1 MIAAT
6 RDESQT
12 HKKFVRL
19 LKPYLQEFN
28 AQSCPVVPGKLG
40 KDVVTLGELV
50 QIPRSDL
57 THVFNNEAM
66 LAISHAIEDLASE
79 VREGELISTFQ
90 NLENFAPQK
99 RRYLSLA
106 QDLDAVR
113 VWGSG
118 TPPKRC
124 GKIDFVPIFR
134 PELSRY
140 WLVLFASDVA
150 SAVLV
155 CRQVN
160 QASSFEKKLFAG
172 FYSFNPFL
180 VQSIRRQF
188 NLMSCGL
195 DAVVQRMERE
205 LNIPTLSLKD
215 LSSYFEDLEKKRPGR
230 PSVTESGPRPK
241 RTKLRPE

>member
-6 RDESQT
+6 RDETQT
-12 HKKFVRL
+12 HKRFSRL
-19 LKPYLQEFN
+19 LKPYLAESN
-28 AQSCPVVPGKLG
+28 AKSLPVAPGSHG
-40 KDVVTLGELV
+40 RGVVTLGELV

-66 LAISHAIEDLASE
+66 LAISHAIEDLAAE
-79 VREGELISTFQ
+79 VRDGELISTFQ
-90 NLENFAPQK
+90 NLNNFAPQK
-99 RRYLSLA
+99 RRYVGLSK
-106 QDLDAVR
+106 DLDAVR

-134 PELSRY
+134 PELEKY
-140 WLVLFASDVA
+140 WLVLFASDTA
-150 SAVLV
+150 STVLV
-155 CRQVN
+155 CRQIN
-160 QASSFEKKLFAG
+160 QASTFDKKLFSG

-195 DAVVQRMERE
+195 DAVVQKLERE
-205 LNIPTLSLKD
+205 LNIPTLSLKE
-215 LSSYFEDLEKKRPGR
+215 LSSYFEEIGKTRL
-230 PSVTESGPRPK
+230 PRG
-241 RTKLRPE
+241 